1 MHTTYP
7 NINRPTT
14 ISQNKF
20 TKAPNAKT
28 NCRMCVERERGEGGE
43 GGEGGGGGEGG
54 EGGGGRG
61 GGRREREMIKREGR
75 EGEREGRK

>member
-28 NCRMCVERERGEGGE
+28 NCRICVEREEGEEGE
-43 GGEGGGGGEGG
+43 
-54 EGGGGRG
+54 
-61 GGRREREMIKREGR
+61 ERE
-75 EGEREGRK
+75 EGEEGEEGEKGR